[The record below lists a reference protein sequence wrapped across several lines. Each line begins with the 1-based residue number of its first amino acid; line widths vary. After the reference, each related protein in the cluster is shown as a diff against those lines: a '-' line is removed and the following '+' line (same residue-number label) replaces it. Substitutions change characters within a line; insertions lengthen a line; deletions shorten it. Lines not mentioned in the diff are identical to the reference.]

1 MAVEAAA
8 EVAVEAAEVAV
19 EAEGGGGGRRTCI
32 EWTKVAGEVAEEVH
46 AGCLPGSRRGSG

>member
-1 MAVEAAA
+1 MAVEAA

-19 EAEGGGGGRRTCI
+19 EAEGGVGGRRTCF